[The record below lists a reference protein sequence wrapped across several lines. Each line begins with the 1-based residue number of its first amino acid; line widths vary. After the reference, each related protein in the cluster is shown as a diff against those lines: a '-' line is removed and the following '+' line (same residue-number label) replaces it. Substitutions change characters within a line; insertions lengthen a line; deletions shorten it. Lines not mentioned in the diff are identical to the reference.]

1 MRTTYKNKKQN
12 KKTSAENKNI
22 IKNLITCF
30 FVIYKTKIEK
40 KTKKNKIKTTLNM
53 KARNLLKK
61 KQFNIKKT
69 NRI

>member
-12 KKTSAENKNI
+12 KKSSAENENI
-22 IKNLITCF
+22 FKNLNTCF
-30 FVIYKTKIEK
+30 YINYRTKKEK

-61 KQFNIKKT
+61 KQFNI
-69 NRI
+69 